1 MLCSI
6 LFSTERIKGD
16 EKVELQ
22 QRRTIVTGAL
32 LLSNIM
38 AGMDGTIVN
47 TALPAITSDLHG
59 LQYMG
64 WIIATFLFGMAVAT
78 PLWSK
83 FGEHKGN
90 KQAYITA
97 TSMFLVGAIFQGLAP
112 NILWFIIARTVMG
125 IGAGGMIKVDSKAVD
140 PIVPSSLFKN
150 RELVIDFT
158 LFVIIWGSF
167 IAFVTYIPMWAQ
179 GILGLSA
186 LLGGMTQIPGAVTN
200 FIGSELV
207 PVLQERWGKYWM
219 VTCGAASIFIA
230 YLGIMIG
237 GQKTPFWLI
246 LFMGAFEGFGVGL
259 VFNIL
264 QINVQT
270 DAELRDVPI
279 ATSLGYL
286 LRILSQTLMSAVYGV
301 IINQE
306 LFQGVQTHHGITLR
320 MLNKLSNAQTASSLP
335 DKLLPTLRTIL
346 YNGYRDIIIAAVI
359 LILIALVLVVVL
371 GWQNHCHQRDLMAL
385 GNLKDT
391 KS

>member
-64 WIIATFLFGMAVAT
+64 WIIATFLLGMAVAT

-125 IGAGGMIKVDSKAVD
+125 IGAGGMNTI
-140 PIVPSSLFKN
+140 PFIVFA
-150 RELVIDFT
+150 ELYDNLKKRAQVLGIASACFGT
-158 LFVIIWGSF
+158 ASIIG
-167 IAFVTYIPMWAQ
+167 P
-179 GILGLSA
+179 
-186 LLGGMTQIPGAVTN
+186 LLGGWIV
-200 FIGSELV
+200 
-207 PVLQERWGKYWM
+207 
-219 VTCGAASIFIA
+219 
-230 YLGIMIG
+230 
-237 GQKTPFWLI
+237 
-246 LFMGAFEGFGVGL
+246 
-259 VFNIL
+259 
-264 QINVQT
+264 
-270 DAELRDVPI
+270 DAL
-279 ATSLGYL
+279 SLK
-286 LRILSQTLMSAVYGV
+286 ILSMGTKMHQMRKFIMRQKWHGLTRLFVNCLMV
-301 IINQE
+301 IKQCWMNR
-306 LFQGVQTHHGITLR
+306 H
-320 MLNKLSNAQTASSLP
+320 
-335 DKLLPTLRTIL
+335 
-346 YNGYRDIIIAAVI
+346 
-359 LILIALVLVVVL
+359 LIFRKGSV
-371 GWQNHCHQRDLMAL
+371 NY
-385 GNLKDT
+385 
-391 KS
+391 